1 MMCDAVRVL
10 AARFDD
16 QRVALGVRASLL
28 RQLDLDP
35 ADLEIAPLGIPGQPA
50 TSDTLL
56 AGRFADDEADT
67 ALEAIRSAGGEIVAD
82 VDETWTRPR
91 PFFVRH
97 RVHA

>member
-16 QRVALGVRASLL
+16 QRVAFGVRESLL
-28 RQLDLDP
+28 HQLDLDP

-56 AGRFADDEADT
+56 AGRFADDGA
-67 ALEAIRSAGGEIVAD
+67 ALAREVIRAAGGEIVAD

-91 PFFVRH
+91 PHFERG

>member
-1 MMCDAVRVL
+1 MSDAVRVL
-10 AARFDD
+10 AAKFDD
-16 QRVALGVRASLL
+16 QRVALGVRESLL
-28 RQLDLDP
+28 LQLELDP

-67 ALEAIRSAGGEIVAD
+67 ALEAIRTAGGEVVAD

-91 PFFVRH
+91 PLFVRQ